1 MIKLFKNFTIKEW
14 LIVLMCIALTYVN
27 VTLELKIPDY
37 MSEITTLIQS
47 SSNTMNHDILI
58 QGMWMTLC
66 AFGSFVCAGIS
77 VYFAAKLSS
86 SFSLNIRSKIFN
98 KVENFGIEE
107 MKKFSTPSLITIQP
121 LFFINFLF
129 TNSVFFC
136 KIYWNT
142 NVIWRIYG
150 TKV

>member
-1 MIKLFKNFTIKEW
+1 MIKLLKNFTFKEW
-14 LIVLMCIALTYVN
+14 LIVLMCIILTYIN

-37 MSEITTLIQS
+37 MSEITKLIQS

-86 SFSLNIRSKIFN
+86 SFINLEDCIRSIFCSN
-98 KVENFGIEE
+98 IYCIIMYFNDF
-107 MKKFSTPSLITIQP
+107 FSC
-121 LFFINFLF
+121 FFNI
-129 TNSVFFC
+129 
-136 KIYWNT
+136 
-142 NVIWRIYG
+142 
-150 TKV
+150 